1 MTSLLHLLLYQIVSK
16 MSTTFVKI
24 SEINAVAVI
33 PNTNGINIVADTTKI
48 MKNISSPFSFML
60 TRPFKN
66 ANIMV

>member
-1 MTSLLHLLLYQIVSK
+1 

-33 PNTNGINIVADTTKI
+33 PNTNGTIIVADTTKI
-48 MKNISSPFSFML
+48 MKNISSPFSFMI
-60 TRPFKN
+60 TRPSKN

>member
-1 MTSLLHLLLYQIVSK
+1 MTSLLHLLLYQIDSI
-16 MSTTFVKI
+16 MSSIFVKI
-24 SEINAVAVI
+24 SEIIAQPVN
-33 PNTNGINIVADTTKI
+33 PNTMDIINVADTTRI